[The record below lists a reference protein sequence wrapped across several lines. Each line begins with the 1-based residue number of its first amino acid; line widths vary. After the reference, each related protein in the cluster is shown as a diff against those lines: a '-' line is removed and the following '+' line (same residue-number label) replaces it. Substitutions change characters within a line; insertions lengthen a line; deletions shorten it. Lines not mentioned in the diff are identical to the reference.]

1 MIESIVLAQTYG
13 GRSGGFL
20 KTVAKPGP
28 SATIERQAGMEIFTS
43 YYGRTKQLRKAGIE
57 PVAIS
62 RGVPKWYDGAS
73 YQALAPTVDFEWKT
87 VQLTFLNHQAT
98 DLNRLCEKA
107 AKADV
112 ELVVPMEEFEPFCEA
127 LRATKKY
134 GDVKNAGAAV
144 WLMTRSALRELGEDD
159 GRAYTPIM
167 RLFGRAAI
175 PETTAKG
182 VKALIDQKMKTGEI
196 ENPWEIFECLLGR
209 TYGAS
214 GRKAD

>member
-1 MIESIVLAQTYG
+1 
-13 GRSGGFL
+13 
-20 KTVAKPGP
+20 
-28 SATIERQAGMEIFTS
+28 
-43 YYGRTKQLRKAGIE
+43 
-57 PVAIS
+57 
-62 RGVPKWYDGAS
+62 
-73 YQALAPTVDFEWKT
+73 
-87 VQLTFLNHQAT
+87 
-98 DLNRLCEKA
+98 
-107 AKADV
+107 
-112 ELVVPMEEFEPFCEA
+112 MEEFEPFCEA

-182 VKALIDQKMKTGEI
+182 VKAIIDQKMKAGEI
-196 ENPWEIFECLLGR
+196 ENPWEIFECLMGR

-214 GRKAD
+214 GR